1 MVSPSSS
8 SPASLRA
15 TLSLLVLALAAGSP
29 LAACDS
35 GPPTF
40 PPLDIDAGIE
50 CSEDIAC
57 ADEGDVCLDGRCYQ
71 PCSATSGC
79 GPMEVCGAG
88 GVCMRG
94 MPPDSGPPD
103 AGPPDTGPDAPPPDP
118 CDGVMCEAPT
128 PICRAGVC
136 IQCDDSSMCGG
147 GSPICDVGR
156 GQCTS
161 YAPALCAP
169 CNTNFDCEAMG
180 GMSFGECVGRGG
192 ADQPQERVCLPTCTD
207 TSMCATGYRC
217 DGTHCIPAG
226 GGSCTQQLAALAMR
240 ACTTEADCAPVGAT
254 AATGLVTGSCTA
266 MLCRIPCGSATDC
279 PAGLTTCDGDFFC
292 AP

>member
-1 MVSPSSS
+1 MHSS
-8 SPASLRA
+8 
-15 TLSLLVLALAAGSP
+15 LVLASLALGA

-50 CSEDIAC
+50 CSEDLAC
-57 ADEGDVCLDGRCYQ
+57 EDEGDVCLDGRCYQ

-94 MPPDSGPPD
+94 IPPD
-103 AGPPDTGPDAPPPDP
+103 AGPVDAGPGDAGPPDAPPDAPLPDP
-118 CDGVMCEAPT
+118 CEAVRCEGAT

-136 IQCDDSSMCGG
+136 IQCNDSTMCGG

-156 GQCTS
+156 GACTS

-169 CNTNFDCEAMG
+169 CNTNFDCQATG
-180 GMSFGECVGRGG
+180 GMSFGDCVGRGG
-192 ADQPQERVCLPTCTD
+192 PGGSPDEPQERVCLATCTD
-207 TSMCATGYRC
+207 SSMCAAGYRC
-217 DGTHCIPAG
+217 DGSHCIPAG
-226 GGSCTQQLAALAMR
+226 GGSCTQQLAGLAMR
-240 ACTTEADCAPVGAT
+240 ACMSEADCAPVGAT
-254 AATGLVTGSCTA
+254 AATGLVTGSCTE
-266 MLCRIPCGSATDC
+266 MMCRIPCGAATDC
-279 PAGLTTCDGDFFC
+279 PTDLPTCDSTFFC